1 MITTVDL
8 NSARPNLTLSG
19 KTITFTRRV
28 ETDKSLRDSNFLWS
42 FSVSIASIFRSLM
55 HIDCGYELPEE
66 RMAQLNEFLD
76 TKGAQ
81 KLDLGILI
89 SALSYN
95 KELDLMN
102 ETEYEANEYLDA
114 FVALGGSPDK
124 EGTVKKEMLI

>member
-1 MITTVDL
+1 MT
-8 NSARPNLTLSG
+8 
-19 KTITFTRRV
+19 
-28 ETDKSLRDSNFLWS
+28 
-42 FSVSIASIFRSLM
+42 
-55 HIDCGYELPEE
+55 
-66 RMAQLNEFLD
+66 QLNEFLD

-89 SALSYN
+89 SCLSYN